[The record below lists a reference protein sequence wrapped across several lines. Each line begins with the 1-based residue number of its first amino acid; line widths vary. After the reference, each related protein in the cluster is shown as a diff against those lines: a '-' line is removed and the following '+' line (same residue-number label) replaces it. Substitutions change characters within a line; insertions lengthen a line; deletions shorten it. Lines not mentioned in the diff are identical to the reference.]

1 MQRPW
6 RRAAHWLVLMVCSTS
21 FLIEPRTTSPEV
33 ISPTVGWGLLH
44 QLPIKTVLKNMFA
57 HQSDHGN
64 IQFSSP
70 QPFDPR
76 FYQVGKTY
84 ELGKCYGLYMLD
96 PGVVLLEG
104 VALLE

>member
-1 MQRPW
+1 
-6 RRAAHWLVLMVCSTS
+6 MVPS
-21 FLIEPRTTSPEV
+21 IV
-33 ISPTVGWGLLH
+33 DWGLLH
-44 QLPIKTVLKNMFA
+44 QLPIKTVIKNMFA